1 MTILDIIAFG
11 GSMASILGI
20 FLYFYQRNNNKLMKE
35 LVKNLGDKMD
45 EGFRKM
51 DEGFRKMDEMAKQR
65 HDDVIKLLEKGFGDL
80 SRAKT

>member
-20 FLYFYQRNNNKLMKE
+20 FLYFYQKNNNRLMKE
-35 LVKNLGDKMD
+35 LVRSLGDKMD

-51 DEGFRKMDEMAKQR
+51 DEMADRR
-65 HDDVIKLLEKGFGDL
+65 HEDVINLLKKGFGDL